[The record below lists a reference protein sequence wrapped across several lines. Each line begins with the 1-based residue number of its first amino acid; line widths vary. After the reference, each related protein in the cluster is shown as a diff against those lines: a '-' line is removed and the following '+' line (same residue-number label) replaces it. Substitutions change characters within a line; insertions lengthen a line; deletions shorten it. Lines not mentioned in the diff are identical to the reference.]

1 MPDANTPDRPG
12 PFAVF
17 LATSENLGLST
28 TLRNVADILAD
39 TNRSVLLVDGR
50 SGEPDAGA
58 PFPRPEPGHVH
69 AVTTPG
75 GPALAALAEDPVAA
89 AYDHLLVEAP
99 VPDASE
105 ETEPVRFAA
114 DADTLVVCF
123 AMTAWSI
130 DGAAALAEDLIV
142 RRGGRPVR
150 LLTLGLKS
158 DIGVHDRLRD
168 SRERVRRK
176 FAPVAAA
183 LGRTDVPFLE
193 IPYNPL
199 YQDSRSLAVDA
210 EDAGTV
216 SGLRPYYEQLAD
228 WLRARRA
235 TRLTDV
241 TVVHSARH
249 ALWAAWLRDRLA
261 VKGVRTELRRGDT
274 YAGERPD
281 PGAALLFLSPDDA
294 DDTLL
299 EQIGALSHTDV
310 RILLV
315 DEPFPHT
322 EAAHHE
328 LIDLR
333 DTTEDEALRL
343 LYTGLGLGAAEP
355 GDSGDGA
362 GFPRLPETT
371 NVGARNNAFVD
382 RAALLGTLHEELR
395 GAARDGACLVL
406 HGPSGWGKSDTAY
419 ELCHRV
425 GASYDVVWWV
435 RAWERTRVE
444 RGLGRLAGRLG
455 APEDRVGTDG
465 DAISRLLSRLSR
477 TDAEAD
483 NWLIVYDGVTD
494 PAELHGLLPVP
505 HERGHVLITSR
516 TAPAGSDPAEDVRPP
531 HLRPLAITPMDTE
544 ESRVLL
550 AEKVPEISER
560 QARQIG
566 SVVDSVPQALHLA
579 AHCLAERTAAHRR
592 DDHMN
597 QDAAVRAAVGDLLAE
612 YRAGKTELLRTTDA
626 VSPVAVMV
634 RVARRVVT
642 TTPGALAWGAESPE
656 RDAVGWL
663 LGAAS
668 LLTGRGMGLELLR
681 SRRILSE
688 LARDDESST
697 PAPAGTEVLLPDE
710 HMVSVALWALAQVGL
725 LDVDFDRTRQ
735 PLVQHHGLRDL
746 IRAGMDPAERAH
758 IESVLRSVLSEH
770 ASQGSDLPP
779 DWAREVFSLRLW
791 EDPRP
796 RVRRSLL
803 RHLGALSQRAEAADL
818 DRLLDIAGR
827 AREQWRV
834 DDSDDSENGDERDER
849 GERGDRGDR
858 GDNDEQSPE
867 YLRLLNFVARAHRLR
882 GDYDLSRQIAQDALR
897 GHRRLLGITHPRT
910 LLSADS
916 YAATLRAL
924 GRFDD
929 ALLQLRPVLAGLTL
943 LLGPQ
948 HPATIQAEHNLALTE
963 ALTGRV
969 APALTAIQDRFR
981 YRQAVGGA
989 DDPVAWNAAELLA
1002 YLYRAAGRDGEA
1014 RDLLRQKLRRHGDSW
1029 DLVRLRT
1036 EVGLAVSERRLA
1048 DGFPAFKDPLYS
1060 YELAHERDLRALGL
1074 YVDRFGPD
1082 RFDTV
1087 RCRFSYAADLH
1098 ALGKV
1103 EEAEQQARQCVDS
1116 LAHWFGPGHPYTGVA
1131 QVRHG
1136 VYLRATGELR
1146 LAEEVGLGALNLLTH
1161 KLGRAHPWVAVAENS
1176 LAATLAAA
1184 GRDEEAVELARTAL
1198 GRLGDL
1204 GIAHRV
1210 GGRRVTAHLDHLTG
1224 IDPTRPAPPSG
1235 YDIDLELPDV

>member
-1 MPDANTPDRPG
+1 MPDANTFDRPG

-50 SGEPDAGA
+50 SGEPG
-58 PFPRPEPGHVH
+58 PSGSPPHPEPGRVH
-69 AVTTPG
+69 TATAPG
-75 GPALAALAEDPVAA
+75 AGALAALAEDPVTAG
-89 AYDHLLVEAP
+89 YDHLLVEAP
-99 VPDASE
+99 VPDSAE
-105 ETEPVRFAA
+105 ETDPVRSTAY
-114 DADTLVVCF
+114 ADTLVVCF

-142 RRGGRPVR
+142 RRGDQPVR

-168 SRERVRRK
+168 ARERVRRK

-183 LGRTDVPFLE
+183 LGRTDVTFLE

-210 EDAGTV
+210 EDAGTI

-235 TRLTDV
+235 ARLTDV

-261 VKGVRTELRRGDT
+261 VKGVRTELRRADT

-281 PGAALLFLSPDDA
+281 PGGALLFLSPDDA

-299 EQIGALSHTDV
+299 GQIGSLSHTDV

-315 DEPFPHT
+315 DEPFPRT

-328 LIDLR
+328 RIDLR
-333 DTTEDEALRL
+333 DTTEDQALRL
-343 LYTGLGLGAAEP
+343 LYTGLGLGPAESS
-355 GDSGDGA
+355 SGGGGGGGGGGA

-371 NVGARNNAFVD
+371 NVGTRNSAFVD
-382 RAALLGTLHEELR
+382 RPALLGTLHDDLR
-395 GAARDGACLVL
+395 AAARDGACLVL

-455 APEDRVGTDG
+455 APEDRVGTDEG
-465 DAISRLLSRLSR
+465 GISRLLSRLSR
-477 TDAEAD
+477 SGPEAD
-483 NWLIVYDGVTD
+483 RWLIVYDGVTD

-516 TAPAGSDPAEDVRPP
+516 TAPAAGDPAEDERPP
-531 HLRPLAITPMDTE
+531 HLRPLAIAPMDAE
-544 ESRVLL
+544 ECRALL
-550 AEKVPEISER
+550 AEKVPEITER

-566 SVVDSVPQALHLA
+566 GVVDSVPQALHLA
-579 AHCLAERTAAHRR
+579 AHCLAQRTAAHRL

-612 YRAGKTELLRTTDA
+612 YRAGKTELLRTAAA

-634 RVARRVVT
+634 WVARRVVR

-725 LDVDFDRTRQ
+725 LDVDFDRARQ
-735 PLVQHHGLRDL
+735 PLIQHHGLRDL
-746 IRAGMDPAERAH
+746 IRAGMDPAERDH
-758 IESVLRSVLSEH
+758 IEAVLRSVLSEH
-770 ASQGSDLPP
+770 APQGPDLPA

-803 RHLGALSQRAEAADL
+803 RHLNALGQRAEAADL

-827 AREQWRV
+827 AREQWHRP
-834 DDSDDSENGDERDER
+834 DSGAGD
-849 GERGDRGDR
+849 G
-858 GDNDEQSPE
+858 DEQSPE

-882 GDYDLSRQIAQDALR
+882 GEYTLSRKTAQDALR

-929 ALLQLRPVLAGLTL
+929 ALLQLRPVLEGLTL

-969 APALTAIQDRFR
+969 APALAAIQDRFR

-1014 RDLLRQKLRRHGDSW
+1014 RDLLRQKLRRHGDTW

-1098 ALGKV
+1098 ALGKAD
-1103 EEAEQQARQCVDS
+1103 EA
-1116 LAHWFGPGHPYTGVA
+1116 
-1131 QVRHG
+1131 
-1136 VYLRATGELR
+1136 
-1146 LAEEVGLGALNLLTH
+1146 
-1161 KLGRAHPWVAVAENS
+1161 
-1176 LAATLAAA
+1176 
-1184 GRDEEAVELARTAL
+1184 
-1198 GRLGDL
+1198 
-1204 GIAHRV
+1204 
-1210 GGRRVTAHLDHLTG
+1210 
-1224 IDPTRPAPPSG
+1224 
-1235 YDIDLELPDV
+1235 